1 MCSCARVVFARMFI
15 GAPLIGSA
23 LLATQRSCIG
33 MVAWR
38 PNAPMFVEASRS
50 YCVCADGAL
59 QVVLLDS
66 GPLLPARGFV
76 ADYR

>member
-23 LLATQRSCIG
+23 LLATHRSCIG